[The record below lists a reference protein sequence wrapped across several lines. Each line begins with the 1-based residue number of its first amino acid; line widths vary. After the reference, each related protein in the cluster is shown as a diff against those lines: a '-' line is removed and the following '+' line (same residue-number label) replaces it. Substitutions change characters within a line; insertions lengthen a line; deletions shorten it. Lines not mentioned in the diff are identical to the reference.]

1 MRYARLLTN
10 EIWKQRMV
18 CDLLEAAAYEM
29 AQLRILPG
37 SLPLTPCSA
46 MTEEPT
52 LLLLTVPPNLLGK
65 LS

>member
-1 MRYARLLTN
+1 
-10 EIWKQRMV
+10 MV